1 MSRVLV
7 VNTGSSSIKYQLF
20 AMPEAPAG
28 EAPVDRGH
36 KVLAGG
42 VVERIGEAGSRLT
55 HRAGAAEPLVVEER
69 VADHSEGF
77 ERVFGAFEASGE
89 PIGELAGIGHR
100 VVHGGERL
108 TTPTLVDDGTI
119 RAIADQVPLAPLH
132 NPSNLLGIRI
142 AMASFPDT
150 PQVAVF
156 DTAFHQTMPPRAWRY
171 ALPAALAA
179 DLRIRRYGF
188 HGTSHAYVSRKA
200 AEHLGRPAAELNLIT
215 LHLGN
220 GASVAAVAGGRCIDT
235 SMGLTP
241 LEGLV
246 MGTRSGDLDPA
257 VVFYLHREAGL
268 SVDDIDDLLNKRSG
282 MLGLAGANDMREVAR
297 RAADGDQAAAEALDV
312 YCYRIRKYVGAYAAA
327 LGRLDA
333 LVFTAGVGENNDTV
347 RAGVCQGLE
356 GLGITLNRKRNRA
369 RSPRPRTISAADG
382 AVAVLVVPTNEEL
395 EIAQQTLAVVRQAH
409 PADESAADRDLGM
422 AAP

>member
-1 MSRVLV
+1 MPRVLV

-20 AMPEAPAG
+20 DMPEGSG
-28 EAPVDRGH
+28 EPQQGDPVDRGH
-36 KVLAGG
+36 KVLASG
-42 VVERIGEAGSRLT
+42 VVERIGEAGARLT
-55 HRAGAAEPLVVEER
+55 HRAGDADPLVVEDR

-77 ERVFGAFEASGE
+77 ERVFGAFEAAGE

-100 VVHGGERL
+100 VVHGGDRL
-108 TTPTLVDDGTI
+108 TAPTLVDEGTI

-171 ALPAALAA
+171 ALPADLAA
-179 DLRIRRYGF
+179 ELRIRRYGF

-235 SMGLTP
+235 SMGMTP

-282 MLGLAGANDMREVAR
+282 MLGLAGANDLREVGR
-297 RAADGDQAAAEALDV
+297 RAADGDQAATEALDV

-333 LVFTAGVGENNDTV
+333 LVFTAGVGENNDGV
-347 RAGVCQGLE
+347 RAGVCQDLE
-356 GLGITLNRKRNRA
+356 GLGVTLNPKRNRA
-369 RSPRPRTISAADG
+369 RSGRPRTISADDAP
-382 AVAVLVVPTNEEL
+382 VAVLVVPTNEEL
-395 EIAQQTLAVVRQAH
+395 EIAEQTLAVV
-409 PADESAADRDLGM
+409 GG
-422 AAP
+422 

>member
-1 MSRVLV
+1 MPRVLV

-20 AMPEAPAG
+20 EMDGP
-28 EAPVDRGH
+28 
-36 KVLAGG
+36 KVLASGL
-42 VVERIGEAGSRLT
+42 VERIGEAGARLT
-55 HRAGAAEPLVVEER
+55 HRTGDAEPLVVEER

-77 ERVFGAFEASGE
+77 ERVFRAFETAGG

-100 VVHGGERL
+100 VVHGGDRL
-108 TTPTLVDDGTI
+108 TEPTRIDDAAI
-119 RAIADQVPLAPLH
+119 AAIADQAPLAPLH

-171 ALPAALAA
+171 AVPADLAA
-179 DLRIRRYGF
+179 QLRIRRYGF

-200 AEHLGRPAAELNLIT
+200 AEHLGRPAGELNLVT

-282 MLGLAGANDMREVAR
+282 MLGLAGANDMREVER
-297 RAADGDQAAAEALDV
+297 RAAEGDQAAAEALDV

-333 LVFTAGVGENNDTV
+333 LVFTAGIGENSDGV

-356 GLGITLNRKRNRA
+356 GLGVALNPKRNRS
-369 RSPRPRTISAADG
+369 RSGRPRTISPDDSK
-382 AVAVLVVPTNEEL
+382 VAVLVVPTNEEL
-395 EIAQQTLAVVRQAH
+395 EIAEQTLAV
-409 PADESAADRDLGM
+409 LTG
-422 AAP
+422 

>member
-7 VNTGSSSIKYQLF
+7 INTGSSSIKYQLF
-20 AMPEAPAG
+20 EMDG
-28 EAPVDRGH
+28 Q
-36 KVLAGG
+36 KVLASGL
-42 VVERIGEAGSRLT
+42 VERIGEAGARLT
-55 HRAGAAEPLVVEER
+55 HRPGDGEPLVVEDR

-77 ERVFGAFEASGE
+77 ERVFGAFVAAGG
-89 PIGELAGIGHR
+89 PIGDLAGIGHR
-100 VVHGGERL
+100 VVHGGDRL
-108 TTPTLVDDGTI
+108 TAPTLIDDATI
-119 RAIADQVPLAPLH
+119 AAIADQAPLAPLH

-142 AMASFPDT
+142 AMASFPQT

-171 ALPAALAA
+171 ALPRDLAA
-179 DLRIRRYGF
+179 ELRIRRYGF

-200 AEHLGRPAAELNLIT
+200 AEHLGRPASELNLIT

-220 GASVAAVAGGRCIDT
+220 GASAAAVAGGRCIDT

-257 VVFYLHREAGL
+257 VVFYLHREAGM

-282 MLGLAGANDMREVAR
+282 MLGLAGANDMREVDR
-297 RAADGDQAAAEALDV
+297 RAAGGDQAAVEALDV
-312 YCYRIRKYVGAYAAA
+312 YCYRLRKYVGAYAAA

-333 LVFTAGVGENNDTV
+333 LVFTAGVGENNQGV
-347 RAGVCQGLE
+347 RAGVCSGLE
-356 GLGITLNRKRNRA
+356 GLGVRLDAKRNRA
-369 RSPRPRTISAADG
+369 RSSRPRTISPDDAP
-382 AVAVLVVPTNEEL
+382 VAVLVVPTNEEL
-395 EIAQQTLAVVRQAH
+395 EIAEQTLAVVRGS
-409 PADESAADRDLGM
+409 PDRR
-422 AAP
+422 AIVP

>member
-20 AMPEAPAG
+20 EMDGP
-28 EAPVDRGH
+28 
-36 KVLAGG
+36 KVLASGL
-42 VVERIGEAGSRLT
+42 VERIGEAGARLT
-55 HRAGAAEPLVVEER
+55 HRAGDADPLVVEER
-69 VADHSEGF
+69 IADHSEGF
-77 ERVFGAFEASGE
+77 ERVFAAFETAGG
-89 PIGELAGIGHR
+89 PVTDLAGIGHR
-100 VVHGGERL
+100 VVHGGDRL
-108 TTPTLVDDGTI
+108 TEPTLIDDQAI
-119 RAIADQVPLAPLH
+119 AAIADQAPLAPLH

-142 AMASFPDT
+142 ALASFPGT

-171 ALPAALAA
+171 AVPRDLA
-179 DLRIRRYGF
+179 DELRIRRYGF

-200 AEHLGRPAAELNLIT
+200 AEHLGRPAAEVNLIT

-220 GASVAAVAGGRCIDT
+220 GASVAAVQGGRCIDT

-268 SVDDIDDLLNKRSG
+268 SVDDIDDLLNKHSG

-297 RAADGDQAAAEALDV
+297 LVGEGDQAAAEALDV

-333 LVFTAGVGENNDTV
+333 LVFTAGIGENNDAV
-347 RAGVCQGLE
+347 RAGVCSGLE
-356 GLGITLNRKRNRA
+356 GLGVTLDPRRNKA
-369 RSPRPRTISAADG
+369 RSAKPRTISADDSP
-382 AVAVLVVPTNEEL
+382 VAVLVVPTNEEL
-395 EIAQQTLAVVRQAH
+395 EIAEQTLAVVTGR
-409 PADESAADRDLGM
+409 SAG
-422 AAP
+422 P

>member
-7 VNTGSSSIKYQLF
+7 INTGSSSIKYQLF
-20 AMPEAPAG
+20 EM
-28 EAPVDRGH
+28 DGH
-36 KVLAGG
+36 KVLASGL
-42 VVERIGEAGSRLT
+42 VERIGEVGARLT
-55 HRAGAAEPLVVEER
+55 HRPGDGEPLVVEDR

-77 ERVFGAFEASGE
+77 ERVFGAFVAAGG
-89 PIGELAGIGHR
+89 PIGDLAGIGHR
-100 VVHGGERL
+100 VVHGGDRL
-108 TTPTLVDDGTI
+108 TAPTLIDDATI
-119 RAIADQVPLAPLH
+119 AAIADQAPLAPLH

-156 DTAFHQTMPPRAWRY
+156 DTAFHQTMPPRAYRY
-171 ALPAALAA
+171 ALPAELAR

-200 AEHLGRPAAELNLIT
+200 AEHLGRPAAEVNLIT

-220 GASVAAVAGGRCIDT
+220 GASAAAVQGGRCIDT

-297 RAADGDQAAAEALDV
+297 LVDEGDEAAAEALDV

-333 LVFTAGVGENNDTV
+333 LVFTAGIGENNDAV

-356 GLGITLNRKRNRA
+356 GLGITLSRKRNRA
-369 RSPRPRTISAADG
+369 RSAGPRTISADDS

-395 EIAQQTLAVVRQAH
+395 EIAEQTLAVITA
-409 PADESAADRDLGM
+409 G
-422 AAP
+422 

>member
-1 MSRVLV
+1 
-7 VNTGSSSIKYQLF
+7 
-20 AMPEAPAG
+20 MPEGSGEPQGGAPDNRDA
-28 EAPVDRGH
+28 
-36 KVLAGG
+36 KVLASGL
-42 VVERIGEAGSRLT
+42 VERIGEAGSRLT
-55 HRAGAAEPLVVEER
+55 HRARDGDPLVVEDR

-77 ERVFGAFEASGE
+77 ERVFGAFETSGE
-89 PIGELAGIGHR
+89 PIGDLAGIGHR
-100 VVHGGERL
+100 VVHGGDRL
-108 TTPTLVDDGTI
+108 TAPTRIDDAAI
-119 RAIADQVPLAPLH
+119 AAIADQAPLAPLH
-132 NPSNLLGIRI
+132 NPPNLLGIRI
-142 AMASFPDT
+142 TMASFPET

-156 DTAFHQTMPPRAWRY
+156 DTAFHQTMPARAWRY
-171 ALPAALAA
+171 ALPADLAA
-179 DLRIRRYGF
+179 ELRIRRYGF

-200 AEHLGRPAAELNLIT
+200 AEHLGRPAGELNLVT

-220 GASVAAVAGGRCIDT
+220 GASVAAVQGGRCIDT

-268 SVDDIDDLLNKRSG
+268 SVDDVDDLLNKRSG

-297 RAADGDQAAAEALDV
+297 LVAEGDEAATEALDV

-333 LVFTAGVGENNDTV
+333 LVFTAGVGENNDAV

-356 GLGITLNRKRNRA
+356 GLGVTLSSKRNKA
-369 RSPRPRTISAADG
+369 RSSRPRTISTHG
-382 AVAVLVVPTNEEL
+382 SAVAVLVVPTNEEL
-395 EIAQQTLAVVRQAH
+395 EIAEQTLAVI
-409 PADESAADRDLGM
+409 SAG
-422 AAP
+422 

>member
-20 AMPEAPAG
+20 EMDG
-28 EAPVDRGH
+28 Q
-36 KVLAGG
+36 KVLASGL
-42 VVERIGEAGSRLT
+42 VERIGEAGSRLT
-55 HRAGAAEPLVVEER
+55 HRPGDGEPLVIEDR

-77 ERVFGAFEASGE
+77 ERVFQAFDTAGE
-89 PIGELAGIGHR
+89 PIGDLTGIGHR
-100 VVHGGERL
+100 VVHGGDRL
-108 TTPTLVDDGTI
+108 TAPTLIDDA
-119 RAIADQVPLAPLH
+119 AIADIADQAPLAPLH

-142 AMASFPDT
+142 AMASFPET

-156 DTAFHQTMPPRAWRY
+156 DTAFHQTMPARAWRY
-171 ALPAALAA
+171 ALPRDVAAE
-179 DLRIRRYGF
+179 LRIRRYGF

-200 AEHLGRPAAELNLIT
+200 AEHLGRPPAELNLVT

-220 GASVAAVAGGRCIDT
+220 GASAAAVAGGRCVDT

-282 MLGLAGANDMREVAR
+282 MLGLAGANDMREVER
-297 RAADGDQAAAEALDV
+297 RAADGDQEAAEALDV

-333 LVFTAGVGENNDTV
+333 LVFTAGIGENSDGV

-356 GLGITLNRKRNRA
+356 GLGITLNPHRNRA
-369 RSPRPRTISAADG
+369 RATRPRTISPDDAP
-382 AVAVLVVPTNEEL
+382 VAVLVVPTNEEL
-395 EIAQQTLAVVRQAH
+395 EIAEQTLAVVAER
-409 PADESAADRDLGM
+409 S
-422 AAP
+422 

>member
-1 MSRVLV
+1 
-7 VNTGSSSIKYQLF
+7 
-20 AMPEAPAG
+20 
-28 EAPVDRGH
+28 
-36 KVLAGG
+36 
-42 VVERIGEAGSRLT
+42 
-55 HRAGAAEPLVVEER
+55 
-69 VADHSEGF
+69 VADHTEGF
-77 ERVFGAFEASGE
+77 ERVFGAFETAGE

-108 TTPTLVDDGTI
+108 TAPTLIDDATVQ
-119 RAIADQVPLAPLH
+119 AIADQSPLAPLH

-142 AMASFPDT
+142 ARASFPDT

-156 DTAFHQTMPPRAWRY
+156 DTAFHQTMPPRAYRY
-171 ALPAALAA
+171 ALPAEVAGE
-179 DLRIRRYGF
+179 LRIRRYGF
-188 HGTSHAYVSRKA
+188 HGTSHAYVARKA
-200 AEHLGRPAAELNLIT
+200 AEHLGRPAAELNLVT

-220 GASVAAVAGGRCIDT
+220 GASMAAVAGGRCIDT

-282 MLGLAGANDMREVAR
+282 MLGMAGANDMREVAR
-297 RAADGDQAAAEALDV
+297 LVTEGDPAATQALDV

-347 RAGVCQGLE
+347 RAGVCQSLE
-356 GLGITLNRKRNRA
+356 GLGVKLHTKRNRA
-369 RSPRPRTISAADG
+369 RSGKARTISADDSP
-382 AVAVLVVPTNEEL
+382 VAVLVVPTNEEL
-395 EIAQQTLAVVRQAH
+395 EIASQTLAVVSGRGRG
-409 PADESAADRDLGM
+409 E
-422 AAP
+422 